1 MANSYIDT
9 LKMYV
14 DLAAEMNWEWIE
26 FDVSLV
32 GSPFRTSKLWET
44 TEWLPEFTAY
54 AKSNGINVYGWD
66 EINVLKTPE
75 GREHVYGK
83 YTESGN

>member
-1 MANSYIDT
+1 MAPIIESVMVENLNPPSVISDMSWIKPGVAVFPWWGNCLANSYIDT

-44 TEWLPEFTAY
+44 TDWLA
-54 AKSNGINVYGWD
+54 
-66 EINVLKTPE
+66 
-75 GREHVYGK
+75 
-83 YTESGN
+83 